1 MKKWLAPAVLL
12 LPLFLA
18 GCSHPHPAYVE
29 PPPPPDFP
37 AIAQQGYHDGF
48 AAARHDAEHGK
59 PPDIERHPKF
69 RHPPVPPPAGEEYRT
84 RFQERL
90 RDVSPSR
97 IAAATEA
104 TELQKKLDG
113 PRNGLRCARHTQAI
127 RLLRLTC
134 LCS

>member
-1 MKKWLAPAVLL
+1 VLQQSNYRGNNMKKWLALAALL

-59 PPDIERHPKF
+59 PPEVQRHPKF
-69 RHPPVPPPAGEEYRT
+69 RNPPVPPPAIEEYR
-84 RFQERL
+84 RGFRRGYEMF
-90 RDVSPSR
+90 VHH
-97 IAAATEA
+97 
-104 TELQKKLDG
+104 G
-113 PRNGLRCARHTQAI
+113 
-127 RLLRLTC
+127 
-134 LCS
+134 